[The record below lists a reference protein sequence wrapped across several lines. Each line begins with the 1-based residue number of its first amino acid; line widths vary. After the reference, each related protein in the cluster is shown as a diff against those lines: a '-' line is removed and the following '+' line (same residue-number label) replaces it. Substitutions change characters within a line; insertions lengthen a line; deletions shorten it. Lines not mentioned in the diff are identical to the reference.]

1 MSRRKQSRSRGNT
14 TKPVTAA
21 DSPPSEVPG
30 TFPVTSEY
38 LASQRAVL
46 SDPDCPYPEIDHQ
59 GFGMEVC
66 ILDQILELLTASKA
80 ELEFNQI
87 FEEDDPRA
95 TDWIPWLQDD
105 PRSKLLWEK
114 ITEVIELNVTPFGRG
129 MFAKGVVWASERT
142 TAERKALLRYEAAQ
156 RRNAAKATA
165 VRMAKTKVRDAR
177 LLARYRELSK
187 TMKRQTGI
195 YLALADEFGL
205 SDHRVSEIIRH
216 TSAGLKK

>member
-1 MSRRKQSRSRGNT
+1 MSRRKQSRPRRKTGKTTTQGDSSR
-14 TKPVTAA
+14 
-21 DSPPSEVPG
+21 SEVPG
-30 TFPVTSEY
+30 TFPATREY
-38 LASQRAVL
+38 LARQRAVL
-46 SDPDCPYPEIDHQ
+46 TDPDCPYPEIDHQ

-66 ILDQILELLTASKA
+66 ILDELLELLTASKS

-87 FEEDDPRA
+87 FEDDDPRA
-95 TDWIPWLQDD
+95 TDWKPWLQDD

-114 ITEVIELNVTPFGRG
+114 ITQVIELNVTPFGRG

-142 TAERKALLRYEAAQ
+142 AAERKALLKYEAAQ

-165 VRMAKTKVRDAR
+165 VRMARTKARDAQ
-177 LLARYRELSK
+177 LLARYRELTK

-205 SDHRVSEIIRH
+205 SDHRVSEIIRLA
-216 TSAGLKK
+216 SARRKK

>member
-14 TKPVTAA
+14 TKPVAA
-21 DSPPSEVPG
+21 ANSPPSEVPG

-38 LASQRAVL
+38 LARQRAVL

-87 FEEDDPRA
+87 FDEDDPRA
-95 TDWIPWLQDD
+95 TDWKPWLQDD

-114 ITEVIELNVTPFGRG
+114 ITEIIELNVTPFGRG

-165 VRMAKTKVRDAR
+165 VRMAKTKARDAR
-177 LLARYRELSK
+177 LLTRYRELARK
-187 TMKRQTGI
+187 MKRQTGI

-205 SDHRVSEIIRH
+205 SEHRVSEIVRH
-216 TSAGLKK
+216 ASAGRKK